1 MVLQAVADD
10 KQLFVSLPVT
20 PFTYHL
26 VLATIV
32 KGRVKNSAESNKVL
46 IVIFSFINFSSCWG
60 LVAHCEPRTKWTA
73 SIARAASNS

>member
-1 MVLQAVADD
+1 MTVSPDEASEMAWPMVLQAVADD

-32 KGRVKNSAESNKVL
+32 EVGSRTAPRVAK
-46 IVIFSFINFSSCWG
+46 C
-60 LVAHCEPRTKWTA
+60 
-73 SIARAASNS
+73 